1 MGAIRRAFGPLFQN
15 EQLFMVTVST
25 VLIMMGQGVISPL
38 LPLFKDKFAVSSAEI
53 ALTLTSFGLARL
65 VLNVPM
71 GLAADRYGRRALL
84 VVGPFVAAVGMFG
97 SGFSG
102 DIVTLVAW
110 RFVAGA
116 GSAIYATGAQ
126 IYLADISTPQTR
138 ATFLGTNQ
146 SALLLG
152 TSIGPAIGGFAA
164 EAWGLAAPFVMVG
177 FASLIASVYAW
188 WRLPETRE
196 VARATAERE
205 RAERFAAGTGPAT
218 APRFAWL
225 QLLTSRSFLLV
236 SIINLSIF
244 ATRTGG
250 RQTIMPLLGAQIGI
264 PIAALGGIFT
274 MMALVNM
281 LLVVPASALA
291 DRYGRRWTIVPS
303 GILVGLSLFWMAGAT
318 TYTAFFLAAF
328 VHAVSSSISASAPVA
343 YAVDIAP
350 PGMRGI
356 TLGMFRSAGDVGVM
370 AGPPILG
377 LVADNGTFGQA
388 LIVNGVFMIVASLTF
403 LLAREA
409 RTHRPAAASATTD
422 PADATPAT
430 R

>member
-1 MGAIRRAFGPLFQN
+1 MLRRSFGPLFQN
-15 EQLFMVTVST
+15 EQLLMVTVST
-25 VLIMMGQGVISPL
+25 VLIMMGQGVISPV
-38 LPLFKDKFAVSSAEI
+38 LPLFKSKFGVSSAEI

-71 GLAADRYGRRALL
+71 GIAADRYGRRFLL
-84 VVGPFVAAVGMFG
+84 VSGPFIAAIEMLG
-97 SGFSG
+97 SGFAN
-102 DIVTLVAW
+102 DLTTLVAW

-152 TSIGPAIGGFAA
+152 TSIGPAVGGYAA
-164 EAWGLAAPFVMVG
+164 EAWGLAAPFMIVG
-177 FASLIASVYAW
+177 AASLIASVYAW

-196 VARATAERE
+196 IARAAAAQATGGATTA
-205 RAERFAAGTGPAT
+205 A
-218 APRFAWL
+218 RFAWL
-225 QLLTSRSFLLV
+225 RLLASRGFLLV
-236 SIINLSIF
+236 AITNIAIF
-244 ATRTGG
+244 FTRTGG
-250 RQTIMPLLGAQIGI
+250 RQTIMPLFGSQIGI
-264 PIAALGGIFT
+264 SISALGGIFT

-281 LLVVPASALA
+281 VLVVPASALA

-303 GILVGLSLFWMAGAT
+303 GVAVGLSLFWMAGAT
-318 TYTAFFLAAF
+318 SYTMFFIAAF
-328 VHAVSSSISASAPVA
+328 VHALSTSLSASAPVA

-356 TLGMFRSAGDVGVM
+356 TLGLFRSAGDLGFMV
-370 AGPPILG
+370 GPPILG
-377 LVADNGTFGQA
+377 AVADRSGFGEA

-403 LLAREA
+403 LWAREHVGSPVPA
-409 RTHRPAAASATTD
+409 ARPA
-422 PADATPAT
+422 PA
-430 R
+430 RG

>member
-1 MGAIRRAFGPLFQN
+1 
-15 EQLFMVTVST
+15 
-25 VLIMMGQGVISPL
+25 
-38 LPLFKDKFAVSSAEI
+38 
-53 ALTLTSFGLARL
+53 
-65 VLNVPM
+65 
-71 GLAADRYGRRALL
+71 
-84 VVGPFVAAVGMFG
+84 
-97 SGFSG
+97 
-102 DIVTLVAW
+102 
-110 RFVAGA
+110 
-116 GSAIYATGAQ
+116 
-126 IYLADISTPQTR
+126 
-138 ATFLGTNQ
+138 
-146 SALLLG
+146 
-152 TSIGPAIGGFAA
+152 
-164 EAWGLAAPFVMVG
+164 
-177 FASLIASVYAW
+177 
-188 WRLPETRE
+188 
-196 VARATAERE
+196 
-205 RAERFAAGTGPAT
+205 
-218 APRFAWL
+218 
-225 QLLTSRSFLLV
+225 LLV

>member
-1 MGAIRRAFGPLFQN
+1 
-15 EQLFMVTVST
+15 MVTVST
-25 VLIMMGQGVISPL
+25 VLIMMGQGVISPV
-38 LPLFKDKFAVSSAEI
+38 LPLLKDKFGVSSAEI

-71 GLAADRYGRRALL
+71 GIAADRYGRRFLL
-84 VVGPFVAAVGMFG
+84 VSGPFIAALGMLG
-97 SGFSG
+97 SGFAADLPS
-102 DIVTLVAW
+102 LVAW

-152 TSIGPAIGGFAA
+152 TSMGPANGGYAA
-164 EAWGLAAPFVMVG
+164 ETWGLAAPFVIVG
-177 FASLIASVYAW
+177 LASLIASAYAW
-188 WRLPETRE
+188 WRLPETR
-196 VARATAERE
+196 AIALATADRE
-205 RAERFAAGTGPAT
+205 RAERVAAGTGSADT
-218 APRFAWL
+218 PRFAWL
-225 QLLTSRSFLLV
+225 RLLGSRGFIL
-236 SIINLSIF
+236 IAITNIGIF
-244 ATRTGG
+244 FTRTGG
-250 RQTIMPLLGAQIGI
+250 RQTIMPLFGAQIGLSTS
-264 PIAALGGIFT
+264 ALGGIFT

-281 LLVVPASALA
+281 VLVVPASALA

-303 GILVGLSLFWMAGAT
+303 GIAVGLSLFWMAGASS
-318 TYTAFFLAAF
+318 YTMFFAAAF
-328 VHAVSSSISASAPVA
+328 VHALSTSLSASAPVA

-356 TLGMFRSAGDVGVM
+356 TLGLYRSAGDLGFMV
-370 AGPPILG
+370 GPPILG
-377 LVADNGTFGQA
+377 AIADHSGFGAA
-388 LIVNGVFMIVASLTF
+388 LIANGVFMIVASATF

-409 RTHRPAAASATTD
+409 TQHHSAPARSSAEAPEPGDT
-422 PADATPAT
+422 APAT